1 MHLDVSQ
8 LKSKIYVIAFIVAAG
23 FTSVL
28 LHGCVALVSDA
39 EFDTKTDYGQLLDE
53 PIQTPSQRV
62 DPGEMP
68 NGSSRGDWAS
78 IQGQLS
84 AGKYRAYQLERGS
97 FVSSNPANGWQI
109 HYAADGSASLI
120 VIEDVESSYQLIID
134 PTLQQQAYLKASN
147 TTGEDSFGGSLAVS
161 GNTLVAGTSGEDS
174 SATRVNGDQSDN
186 STELSDSAYEFGSF
200 SINAGLNG
208 FWWNGLARDGEGV
221 QIEVSDGGDGSQTF
235 VATFYGYD
243 TGGNQIFLVAV
254 GTVTGDTA
262 EVDVFITEGG
272 VWSQVFDPALV
283 NVSQWGTGTFTA
295 SSCSAMHMTLM
306 PNAESRALGY
316 TDLTYDL
323 IRVTTPLIPCPI
335 DPPNWPH
342 YGGDAGGTRYSP
354 LDEIDRENVVNLEV
368 AWTYR
373 TGDFDASPVGGDT
386 PCSACHGSDS
396 KFEATPILNA
406 NRLYLSTPLNR
417 VIALN
422 PASGQELWSYDPA
435 INLDVSR
442 SEGFVSRGV
451 SFWQGSNGIATD
463 PCYRRIFM
471 PTVDARLIALDAITG
486 EPCEDFG
493 DGGTV
498 RLDLDVGEVQEG
510 QYGVTSPPTIVG
522 DAVIVGSAIGD
533 NRAVELERGTV
544 RAFDARSGDLL
555 WSFDPI
561 PRSLDDP
568 AWEEWT
574 EEGAEKT
581 GAANAWAPLSADLE
595 RDMVFVPTGS
605 ASPDHYGGERRG
617 DNPYANAVVALRAST
632 GEMLWYFQAVKH
644 DLWDYDIAS
653 QPALVKVPSG
663 GEHVPAVAVATKM
676 GFLFILDR
684 LTGEPLFPVEER
696 RVPTASVEGEEISLT
711 QTFPVLPPPLH
722 PLTLDADDIW
732 GLDEAHEAEC
742 RSQIEGRLNE
752 GIYTPPSLQGSIAY
766 PGFLGGM
773 NWGSMA
779 YDEKRSLLVTGVNR
793 LPLWVRLTPR
803 PPGSLSGN
811 MIGTP
816 YTMTRQPILTSNRLP
831 CTRPPWGTLVA
842 VDLASGEVR
851 WEVPLGI
858 VPELAGVEGADEW
871 GSIFIGG
878 PMITAGGLVFAA
890 AGMDNNIRA
899 FEVLWTGALPAGG
912 QATPMTYSIAGKQ
925 YVVICAGGHG
935 GLGTTIGDYVVAFA
949 LPD

>member
-1 MHLDVSQ
+1 MSHVIDLNHYGRKSQAYAFQEFVSFPAIPVFLDAIHFN
-8 LKSKIYVIAFIVAAG
+8 SKVCVIAFVVAA
-23 FTSVL
+23 TCVSVL
-28 LHGCVALVSDA
+28 VHGSIGLAGDA
-39 EFDTKTDYGQLLDE
+39 GIDTKTNVVTEYEQLLNG
-53 PIQTPSQRV
+53 PNQALSQHS
-62 DPGEMP
+62 DPGKMP
-68 NGSSRGDWAS
+68 SG
-78 IQGQLS
+78 LS
-84 AGKYRAYQLERGS
+84 ATQ
-97 FVSSNPANGWQI
+97 
-109 HYAADGSASLI
+109 H
-120 VIEDVESSYQLIID
+120 
-134 PTLQQQAYLKASN
+134 
-147 TTGEDSFGGSLAVS
+147 
-161 GNTLVAGTSGEDS
+161 
-174 SATRVNGDQSDN
+174 
-186 STELSDSAYEFGSF
+186 F

-208 FWWNGLARDGEGV
+208 NWWNGPPRDGEGV
-221 QIEVSDGGDGSQTF
+221 QIEVADAGDGNRVF
-235 VATFYGYD
+235 VATIYSYD
-243 TGGNQIFLVAV
+243 TMGNQIFLVAV
-254 GTVTGDTA
+254 GTVNGDTVEA
-262 EVDVFITEGG
+262 DLFITEGG
-272 VWSQVFDPALV
+272 QWGDDLDPALV
-283 NVSQWGTGTFTA
+283 NESQWGRGTFTA
-295 SSCSAMHMTLM
+295 SSCDAMHMALM
-306 PNAESRALGY
+306 PNAEYQAMGY
-316 TDLTYDL
+316 TDLSYDL
-323 IRVTTPLIPCPI
+323 IRLTTPLIPCPI
-335 DPPNWPH
+335 DESSWPH
-342 YGGDAGGTRYSP
+342 YGGDAGGIRYSP
-354 LDEIDRENVVNLEV
+354 LDEINRENVANLEV

-386 PCSACHGSDS
+386 PCSECHGSDS

-417 VIALN
+417 VIALD
-422 PASGQELWSYDPA
+422 PASGQELWTYDPA
-435 INLDVSR
+435 IRLDVSR
-442 SEGFVSRGV
+442 NEGFVSRGV
-451 SFWQGSNGIATD
+451 SFWQDSQGNATD

-493 DGGTV
+493 DAGTV
-498 RLDLDVGEVQEG
+498 RLDLGVGEVQEG
-510 QYGVTSPPTIVG
+510 QYGVTSPPPIVG

-533 NRAVELERGTV
+533 NRAVELEHGTV
-544 RAFDARSGDLL
+544 RAFDARSGNLL

-561 PRSLDDP
+561 PRSPDDP

-581 GAANAWAPLSADLE
+581 GAANAWAPLSADPE

-632 GEMLWYFQAVKH
+632 GELLWYFQAVKH

-653 QPALVKVPSG
+653 QPALVEVPR
-663 GEHVPAVAVATKM
+663 GEEDVPAVAVATKM

-696 RVPTASVEGEEISLT
+696 QVPTASVDGEEISLT
-711 QTFPVLPPPLH
+711 QTFPILPPPLH
-722 PLTLDADDIW
+722 PLTLDEDDIW
-732 GLDEAHEAEC
+732 GLDEAHEEEC
-742 RSQIEGRLNE
+742 RSQIEGLRNE
-752 GIYTPPSLQGSIAY
+752 GIYTPPSLEGSIAY

-779 YDEKRSLLVTGVNR
+779 YDGQRNLLVTGVNR
-793 LPLWVRLTPR
+793 LPLWVRLDPR
-803 PPGSLSGN
+803 PPGSQSGN

-816 YTMTRQPILTSNRLP
+816 YTMTRQPILSSNRLP
-831 CTRPPWGTLVA
+831 CTKPPWGTLVA
-842 VDLASGEVR
+842 VDLDSGEVR

-890 AGMDNNIRA
+890 AGMDDNIRA
-899 FEVLWTGALPAGG
+899 FDIETGEVLWTGALPAGG
-912 QATPMTYSIAGKQ
+912 QATPMTYSIGGRQ